1 MYQQGEYCIG
11 LKLLNTWQEASDI
24 PPDERHVGSTLTAD
38 SLPRTP
44 ENPLIRR
51 QEETVTYTENNV
63 YCGDGKL
70 ETLFKNV
77 LMRHA
82 NTYLTLVSDKVCIL
96 TYPYYI
102 GGYL

>member
-1 MYQQGEYCIG
+1 MYQQSEYCIG
-11 LKLLNTWQEASDI
+11 LKLLNTWEETSDI
-24 PPDERHVGSTLTAD
+24 LPDERHVGSTLTAN

-51 QEETVTYTENNV
+51 QEKTVTYIV
-63 YCGDGKL
+63 AMV

-82 NTYLTLVSDKVCIL
+82 NTYLTLASDKVCML